1 MPGAGEQETGEERA
15 QGAKEPT
22 NEGEPR
28 TRITPQASE
37 PARKREGADSMI
49 PTNHERV

>member
-37 PARKREGADSMI
+37 PGEEKGGRRQHDSDK
-49 PTNHERV
+49 P